1 MSDKKS
7 NQSADLEANLAK
19 IANAKPRRRSRKDN
33 IYERFITR
41 VENVD
46 SSDNNTNREQ
56 ANVNDGRLA
65 SLKPLKNADKL
76 SSYEPLSAAELE
88 LFASQQDE
96 LRQQKSSLQGTNATS
111 MGVNLDFS
119 DENESLG
126 KSRVAIADINDS
138 SNIEADDDYADEA
151 NNPTAREASSFSST
165 APLNDAN
172 RISESSEIYETYE
185 KNESIDIKSL
195 DIDDIATQSSTI
207 LIPVKDKKLASSKKP
222 LIIGMVVGSLLIA
235 AVVLTLIFTGFLS
248 TNTSTEPALPTNA
261 GTPKSNSDSRGNKV
275 ATASNTPDASNQ
287 STVDAQTSIPS
298 TGNKDLDNKN
308 TAKNTQGA
316 DGQST
321 AATTNNSEDESA
333 SEPAITYEDFR
344 EESQSTLFRET
355 ND

>member
-56 ANVNDGRLA
+56 ANVNDGKLA
-65 SLKPLKNADKL
+65 PLKPLKNADKL

-111 MGVNLDFS
+111 TGVNLDFS

-138 SNIEADDDYADEA
+138 SNTEADDDYADEA
-151 NNPTAREASSFSST
+151 NNTIAREASSFSST

-172 RISESSEIYETYE
+172 RISESYE

-207 LIPVKDKKLASSKKP
+207 LIPAKDKKLASSKKP
-222 LIIGMVVGSLLIA
+222 LIIGMIVGSLLIA

-248 TNTSTEPALPTNA
+248 TNTSTEPVLPTNA
-261 GTPKSNSDSRGNKV
+261 GTPKSNNDSSGNKV

-287 STVDAQTSIPS
+287 STVDAQTSVPS

-321 AATTNNSEDESA
+321 AATTNNSENESA

>member
-56 ANVNDGRLA
+56 ANVNDGKLA
-65 SLKPLKNADKL
+65 PLKPLKNADKL

-151 NNPTAREASSFSST
+151 NNTIAREASSFSST

-207 LIPVKDKKLASSKKP
+207 LIPAKDKKLASSKKP
-222 LIIGMVVGSLLIA
+222 LIIGMIVGSLLIA

-248 TNTSTEPALPTNA
+248 TNTSTEPALPANA
-261 GTPKSNSDSRGNKV
+261 GTPKSNSDSSGNKV
-275 ATASNTPDASNQ
+275 VTASNTPDASNQ
-287 STVDAQTSIPS
+287 STVDAQTSVPS
-298 TGNKDLDNKN
+298 TGNKNLDNKS
-308 TAKNTQGA
+308 TAKNKQGA
-316 DGQST
+316 NGQST
-321 AATTNNSEDESA
+321 AATTNNSENESA

>member
-7 NQSADLEANLAK
+7 KKSTDLEANLAK

-56 ANVNDGRLA
+56 ANVNDGKLA
-65 SLKPLKNADKL
+65 PLKPLKNADKL

-96 LRQQKSSLQGTNATS
+96 LQQQSSLQGTNATS
-111 MGVNLDFS
+111 TGVNLDFS

-126 KSRVAIADINDS
+126 KSRAAIADINDS
-138 SNIEADDDYADEA
+138 SNTEADDDYADKA
-151 NNPTAREASSFSST
+151 NNTTARETSSFSSA
-165 APLNDAN
+165 APLDDAN
-172 RISESSEIYETYE
+172 RISESYE

-207 LIPVKDKKLASSKKP
+207 LIPAKDKKLASSKKP
-222 LIIGMVVGSLLIA
+222 LIIGMIVGSLLIA

-248 TNTSTEPALPTNA
+248 TNTSTEPALPINA
-261 GTPKSNSDSRGNKV
+261 GTPKSNSDSSGNKV
-275 ATASNTPDASNQ
+275 ATASNTPDTGNQ
-287 STVDAQTSIPS
+287 STVDTQTSVPS

>member
-46 SSDNNTNREQ
+46 SSDNNTHREQ
-56 ANVNDGRLA
+56 ANVNDGKLA
-65 SLKPLKNADKL
+65 PLKPLKNADKL

-111 MGVNLDFS
+111 TGVNLDFS

-138 SNIEADDDYADEA
+138 SNTEADDDYADEA
-151 NNPTAREASSFSST
+151 NNTIAREASSFSST

-172 RISESSEIYETYE
+172 RISESYE

-207 LIPVKDKKLASSKKP
+207 LIPAKDKKLASSKKP
-222 LIIGMVVGSLLIA
+222 LIIGMIVGSLLIA

-248 TNTSTEPALPTNA
+248 TNTSTEPALPINA
-261 GTPKSNSDSRGNKV
+261 GTPKSNNDSSGNKV
-275 ATASNTPDASNQ
+275 ATASNTAEASNQ
-287 STVDAQTSIPS
+287 STVDAQTSVPS

-308 TAKNTQGA
+308 TTKNTQGA
-316 DGQST
+316 NGQST
-321 AATTNNSEDESA
+321 AATTNNSENESA
-333 SEPAITYEDFR
+333 SEPAITYDDFR
-344 EESQSTLFRET
+344 QESQSTLYRET

>member
-7 NQSADLEANLAK
+7 NQSTDLEANLAK

-56 ANVNDGRLA
+56 ANVNDGKLA
-65 SLKPLKNADKL
+65 PLKPLKNADKL

-111 MGVNLDFS
+111 TGVNLDFS

-138 SNIEADDDYADEA
+138 SNTEADDDYADEA
-151 NNPTAREASSFSST
+151 NNTIAREASSFSST

-172 RISESSEIYETYE
+172 RISESYE

-207 LIPVKDKKLASSKKP
+207 LIPAKDKKLASSKKP
-222 LIIGMVVGSLLIA
+222 LIIGMIVGSLLIA

-248 TNTSTEPALPTNA
+248 TNTSTEPALPINA
-261 GTPKSNSDSRGNKV
+261 GTPKSNNDSSGNKV
-275 ATASNTPDASNQ
+275 ATASNTAEASNQ
-287 STVDAQTSIPS
+287 STVDAQTSVPS

-321 AATTNNSEDESA
+321 AATTNNSENESA

>member
-46 SSDNNTNREQ
+46 SSDNNTNRKQ

-65 SLKPLKNADKL
+65 PLKPLKNADKL

-96 LRQQKSSLQGTNATS
+96 LRQQSSLQGTNATS
-111 MGVNLDFS
+111 TGVNLDFS
-119 DENESLG
+119 NEDESLG
-126 KSRVAIADINDS
+126 KSRAAIADINDS
-138 SNIEADDDYADEA
+138 SNTEADDDYTDEA
-151 NNPTAREASSFSST
+151 NNPTARETSLFSSA
-165 APLNDAN
+165 APLDDAN

-207 LIPVKDKKLASSKKP
+207 LISAKDKKLASSKKP

-248 TNTSTEPALPTNA
+248 TNTSTEPVLPANA
-261 GTPKSNSDSRGNKV
+261 GTPKSNNDSSGNKV
-275 ATASNTPDASNQ
+275 ATASNTPDTGNQ
-287 STVDAQTSIPS
+287 STVDAQTSVPS

-321 AATTNNSEDESA
+321 AATTNNSENESA

>member
-7 NQSADLEANLAK
+7 NKSNDLEANLAK

-65 SLKPLKNADKL
+65 PLKPLKNADKL

-96 LRQQKSSLQGTNATS
+96 LRQQSSLQGTNASST
-111 MGVNLDFS
+111 GVNLDFS

-126 KSRVAIADINDS
+126 KSRAAIADINDS
-138 SNIEADDDYADEA
+138 SNTEADDDYADKA
-151 NNPTAREASSFSST
+151 NNTTARETSLFSST

-172 RISESSEIYETYE
+172 RISESYE

-207 LIPVKDKKLASSKKP
+207 LIPAKDKKLASSKKP
-222 LIIGMVVGSLLIA
+222 LIIGIVVGSLLIA

-248 TNTSTEPALPTNA
+248 TNTSTEPVLPANA
-261 GTPKSNSDSRGNKV
+261 GTPKSNNDSSGNKV

-287 STVDAQTSIPS
+287 STVDAQTSVPS

-321 AATTNNSEDESA
+321 AATTNNSENESA

>member
-65 SLKPLKNADKL
+65 PLKPLKNADKL

-96 LRQQKSSLQGTNATS
+96 LQQQSSLQGTNATS
-111 MGVNLDFS
+111 TGVNLDFS

-126 KSRVAIADINDS
+126 KSRAAIADINDS
-138 SNIEADDDYADEA
+138 SNTEADDDYTDEA
-151 NNPTAREASSFSST
+151 NNPTARDTSLFSSA

-172 RISESSEIYETYE
+172 RISESSE

-207 LIPVKDKKLASSKKP
+207 LIPAKDKKLASSKKP

-248 TNTSTEPALPTNA
+248 TNTSTEPVLPTNA
-261 GTPKSNSDSRGNKV
+261 GTPKSNNDSSGNKV

-287 STVDAQTSIPS
+287 STVDAQTSVPS

-321 AATTNNSEDESA
+321 AATTNNSENESA

>member
-56 ANVNDGRLA
+56 ANVNDGKLA
-65 SLKPLKNADKL
+65 PLKPLKNADKL

-96 LRQQKSSLQGTNATS
+96 LQQQSSLQGTNATS
-111 MGVNLDFS
+111 TGVNLDFS

-126 KSRVAIADINDS
+126 KSRAAIADINDS
-138 SNIEADDDYADEA
+138 SNTEADDDYAYEG
-151 NNPTAREASSFSST
+151 NNTTARETSSFSSA
-165 APLNDAN
+165 APLDDAN
-172 RISESSEIYETYE
+172 RISESYE

-207 LIPVKDKKLASSKKP
+207 LIPTKNKKLASSKKP

-248 TNTSTEPALPTNA
+248 TNTSTELALPTNA
-261 GTPKSNSDSRGNKV
+261 GTPKSNNDSSGNKV
-275 ATASNTPDASNQ
+275 ATASNTPDTGNQ
-287 STVDAQTSIPS
+287 STVDTQTSVPS

-321 AATTNNSEDESA
+321 AATTNNSENESA

>member
-7 NQSADLEANLAK
+7 NQSSDLEANLAK
-19 IANAKPRRRSRKDN
+19 IANAKPRRRTRKDN

-46 SSDNNTNREQ
+46 SSDNNTNCEQ
-56 ANVNDGRLA
+56 ANINEGRLA
-65 SLKPLKNADKL
+65 PLKPLKNADKL

-96 LRQQKSSLQGTNATS
+96 LRQQSSLQGTNATS
-111 MGVNLDFS
+111 TGVNLDFS

-126 KSRVAIADINDS
+126 KSRAAIADINDS
-138 SNIEADDDYADEA
+138 SNTEADDDYADEA

-172 RISESSEIYETYE
+172 RISESYE
-185 KNESIDIKSL
+185 KNESLDIQSL

-207 LIPVKDKKLASSKKP
+207 LIPAKDKKLASSKKP

-248 TNTSTEPALPTNA
+248 TNTSTEPVLPANA
-261 GTPKSNSDSRGNKV
+261 GTPKSNSDSSGNKV
-275 ATASNTPDASNQ
+275 VTASNTPEASNQ
-287 STVDAQTSIPS
+287 STVDAQTSVPS
-298 TGNKDLDNKN
+298 TGNKN

-316 DGQST
+316 NGQST
-321 AATTNNSEDESA
+321 AATTNNSENESA

>member
-1 MSDKKS
+1 M
-7 NQSADLEANLAK
+7 
-19 IANAKPRRRSRKDN
+19 
-33 IYERFITR
+33 
-41 VENVD
+41 
-46 SSDNNTNREQ
+46 
-56 ANVNDGRLA
+56 
-65 SLKPLKNADKL
+65 
-76 SSYEPLSAAELE
+76 SAAELE

-111 MGVNLDFS
+111 TGVNLDFS

-138 SNIEADDDYADEA
+138 SNTEADDDYADEA
-151 NNPTAREASSFSST
+151 NNTIAREASSFSST

-172 RISESSEIYETYE
+172 RISESYE

-207 LIPVKDKKLASSKKP
+207 LIPAKDKKLASSKKP
-222 LIIGMVVGSLLIA
+222 LIIGMIVGSLLIA

-248 TNTSTEPALPTNA
+248 TNTSTEPALPINA
-261 GTPKSNSDSRGNKV
+261 GTPKSNNDSSGNKV
-275 ATASNTPDASNQ
+275 ATASNTAEASNQ
-287 STVDAQTSIPS
+287 STVDAQTSVPS

-321 AATTNNSEDESA
+321 AATTNNSENESA

>member
-56 ANVNDGRLA
+56 ANVNDGKLA
-65 SLKPLKNADKL
+65 PLKPLKNADKL

-111 MGVNLDFS
+111 TGVNLDFS

-138 SNIEADDDYADEA
+138 SNTEADDDYADEA
-151 NNPTAREASSFSST
+151 NNTIAREASSFSST

-172 RISESSEIYETYE
+172 RISESYE

-207 LIPVKDKKLASSKKP
+207 LIPAKDKKLASSKKP
-222 LIIGMVVGSLLIA
+222 LISGMIVGSLLIA

-248 TNTSTEPALPTNA
+248 TNTSTEPALPINA
-261 GTPKSNSDSRGNKV
+261 GTPKSNNDSSGNKV
-275 ATASNTPDASNQ
+275 ATASNTAEASNQ
-287 STVDAQTSIPS
+287 STVDAQTSVPS

-321 AATTNNSEDESA
+321 AATTNNSENESA

>member
-65 SLKPLKNADKL
+65 PLKPLKNADKL

-96 LRQQKSSLQGTNATS
+96 LRQQSSLQGTNATS
-111 MGVNLDFS
+111 TGVNLDFS

-126 KSRVAIADINDS
+126 KSRAAIADINDS
-138 SNIEADDDYADEA
+138 SNTEADDDYADEA
-151 NNPTAREASSFSST
+151 NNTTARETSSFSSA
-165 APLNDAN
+165 APLDDAN
-172 RISESSEIYETYE
+172 RISESSEIYE

-207 LIPVKDKKLASSKKP
+207 LIPAKDKKLASSKKP

-248 TNTSTEPALPTNA
+248 TNTSTEPVLSTNA
-261 GTPKSNSDSRGNKV
+261 GTPKSNNDSSGNKV
-275 ATASNTPDASNQ
+275 NAESNTPDASNQ
-287 STVDAQTSIPS
+287 STVDARTSVPS

-321 AATTNNSEDESA
+321 AATTNNSENESA

>member
-46 SSDNNTNREQ
+46 SSDNNTHREQ
-56 ANVNDGRLA
+56 ANVNDGKLA
-65 SLKPLKNADKL
+65 PLKPLKNADKL

-111 MGVNLDFS
+111 TGVNLDFS

-138 SNIEADDDYADEA
+138 SNTEADDDYADEA
-151 NNPTAREASSFSST
+151 NNTIAREASSFSST

-172 RISESSEIYETYE
+172 RISESYE

-207 LIPVKDKKLASSKKP
+207 LIPAKDKKLASSKKP

-248 TNTSTEPALPTNA
+248 TNTSTEPVLPANA
-261 GTPKSNSDSRGNKV
+261 GTPKSNNDSSGNKV
-275 ATASNTPDASNQ
+275 ATASNTPEASNQ
-287 STVDAQTSIPS
+287 STVDAQTSVPS

-321 AATTNNSEDESA
+321 AATTNNSENESA

>member
-19 IANAKPRRRSRKDN
+19 IAHAKPRRRSRKDN

-46 SSDNNTNREQ
+46 SSDNNTHREQ
-56 ANVNDGRLA
+56 ANVNDGKLA
-65 SLKPLKNADKL
+65 PLKPLKNADKL

-111 MGVNLDFS
+111 TGVNLDFS

-138 SNIEADDDYADEA
+138 SNTEADDDYADEA
-151 NNPTAREASSFSST
+151 NNTIAREASSFSST

-172 RISESSEIYETYE
+172 RISESYE

-207 LIPVKDKKLASSKKP
+207 LIPAKDKKLASSKKP
-222 LIIGMVVGSLLIA
+222 LIIGMIVGSLLIA

-248 TNTSTEPALPTNA
+248 TNTSTEPALPINA
-261 GTPKSNSDSRGNKV
+261 GTPKSNNDSSGNKV
-275 ATASNTPDASNQ
+275 ATASNTAEASNQ
-287 STVDAQTSIPS
+287 STVDAQTSVPS

-321 AATTNNSEDESA
+321 AATTNNSENESA

>member
-65 SLKPLKNADKL
+65 PLKPLKNADKL

-96 LRQQKSSLQGTNATS
+96 LRQQSSLQGTNASST
-111 MGVNLDFS
+111 GVNLDFS

-126 KSRVAIADINDS
+126 KSRAAIADINDS
-138 SNIEADDDYADEA
+138 SNTEADDDYADEA

-172 RISESSEIYETYE
+172 RISESYE
-185 KNESIDIKSL
+185 KNESLDIQSL

-207 LIPVKDKKLASSKKP
+207 LIPAKDKKLASSKKP

-248 TNTSTEPALPTNA
+248 TNTSTEPVLPANA
-261 GTPKSNSDSRGNKV
+261 GTPKSNNDSSGNKV
-275 ATASNTPDASNQ
+275 ATASNTSDASNQ
-287 STVDAQTSIPS
+287 STVDTQTSVPS

-316 DGQST
+316 NGQST
-321 AATTNNSEDESA
+321 AATTNNSENESA

>member
-46 SSDNNTNREQ
+46 SSDNNTNRKQ

-65 SLKPLKNADKL
+65 PLKPLKNADKL

-96 LRQQKSSLQGTNATS
+96 LQQQSSLQGTNASST
-111 MGVNLDFS
+111 GVNLDFS

-126 KSRVAIADINDS
+126 KSRAAIADINDS
-138 SNIEADDDYADEA
+138 SNTEVDDDYADKA
-151 NNPTAREASSFSST
+151 NNTTARETSSFSST

-172 RISESSEIYETYE
+172 RISESYE

-195 DIDDIATQSSTI
+195 DIDDIATQSSTK
-207 LIPVKDKKLASSKKP
+207 LIPTKDKKLASSKKP
-222 LIIGMVVGSLLIA
+222 LIIGMIVGSLLIA

-248 TNTSTEPALPTNA
+248 TNTSTEPVLPANA
-261 GTPKSNSDSRGNKV
+261 GTPKSNSDSSGNKV
-275 ATASNTPDASNQ
+275 ATASNMPEASNQ
-287 STVDAQTSIPS
+287 STVDAQTSVPS

-321 AATTNNSEDESA
+321 AATTNNSENESA

>member
-65 SLKPLKNADKL
+65 PLKPLKNADKL

-96 LRQQKSSLQGTNATS
+96 LRQQSSLQGTNATS
-111 MGVNLDFS
+111 TGVNLDFS

-126 KSRVAIADINDS
+126 KSRAAIADINDS
-138 SNIEADDDYADEA
+138 SNTEADDDYTDEA
-151 NNPTAREASSFSST
+151 NNPTARDTSLFSSA

-172 RISESSEIYETYE
+172 RISETYE

-207 LIPVKDKKLASSKKP
+207 LISAKDKKLASSKKP

-248 TNTSTEPALPTNA
+248 TNTSTEPVLPANA
-261 GTPKSNSDSRGNKV
+261 GTPKSNNDSSGNKV
-275 ATASNTPDASNQ
+275 ATASNTPEASNQ
-287 STVDAQTSIPS
+287 STVDAQTSVPS
-298 TGNKDLDNKN
+298 TGNKDLDKKN

-316 DGQST
+316 NGQST
-321 AATTNNSEDESA
+321 AATTNNSENESA

>member
-65 SLKPLKNADKL
+65 PLKPLKNADKL

-96 LRQQKSSLQGTNATS
+96 LQQQSSLQGTNATS
-111 MGVNLDFS
+111 TGVNLDFS

-126 KSRVAIADINDS
+126 KSRAAIADINDS
-138 SNIEADDDYADEA
+138 YDSSNTEADDDYADKA
-151 NNPTAREASSFSST
+151 NNTTARETSSFSSA
-165 APLNDAN
+165 APLDDAN
-172 RISESSEIYETYE
+172 RISESYE
-185 KNESIDIKSL
+185 KNESIDIQSL

-207 LIPVKDKKLASSKKP
+207 LIPAKDKKLASSKKP
-222 LIIGMVVGSLLIA
+222 LIIGMIVGSLLIA

-248 TNTSTEPALPTNA
+248 TNTSTEPALPINA
-261 GTPKSNSDSRGNKV
+261 GTPKSNSDSSGNKV
-275 ATASNTPDASNQ
+275 ATASNTPDTGNQ
-287 STVDAQTSIPS
+287 STVDTQTSVPS

>member
-56 ANVNDGRLA
+56 ANVNDGKLA
-65 SLKPLKNADKL
+65 PLKPLKNADKL

-111 MGVNLDFS
+111 TGVNLDFS

-138 SNIEADDDYADEA
+138 SNTEADDDYADEA
-151 NNPTAREASSFSST
+151 NNTIAREASSFSST

-172 RISESSEIYETYE
+172 RISESYE

-207 LIPVKDKKLASSKKP
+207 LIPAKDKKLASSKKP
-222 LIIGMVVGSLLIA
+222 LISGMIVGSLLIA

-248 TNTSTEPALPTNA
+248 TNTSTEPALPINA
-261 GTPKSNSDSRGNKV
+261 GTPKSNNDSSGNKV
-275 ATASNTPDASNQ
+275 ATASNTAEASNQ
-287 STVDAQTSIPS
+287 STVDAQTSVPS

>member
-65 SLKPLKNADKL
+65 PLKPLKNADKL

-96 LRQQKSSLQGTNATS
+96 LRQQSSLQGTNTS
-111 MGVNLDFS
+111 STGVNLDFS

-126 KSRVAIADINDS
+126 KSRAAIADINDS
-138 SNIEADDDYADEA
+138 SNTEAED
-151 NNPTAREASSFSST
+151 
-165 APLNDAN
+165 DAN
-172 RISESSEIYETYE
+172 RISESYESS
-185 KNESIDIKSL
+185 KINESL

-207 LIPVKDKKLASSKKP
+207 LIPAKNKKLASSKKP

-248 TNTSTEPALPTNA
+248 TNTSTELALPTNA
-261 GTPKSNSDSRGNKV
+261 GTPKSNNDSSGNKV
-275 ATASNTPDASNQ
+275 ATAINTPDTGNQ
-287 STVDAQTSIPS
+287 STVDAQTSVPS
-298 TGNKDLDNKN
+298 TGNKDLDKKN

-321 AATTNNSEDESA
+321 AATTNNSENESA

>member
-7 NQSADLEANLAK
+7 NQSADLKANLAK

-46 SSDNNTNREQ
+46 SSDNNTHREQ

-65 SLKPLKNADKL
+65 PLKPLKNADKL

-96 LRQQKSSLQGTNATS
+96 LRQESSLQGTNATS
-111 MGVNLDFS
+111 TGVNLDFS

-126 KSRVAIADINDS
+126 KSRAAIADINDS
-138 SNIEADDDYADEA
+138 SNTEADDDYADEA
-151 NNPTAREASSFSST
+151 NNPTARETSSFSST

-172 RISESSEIYETYE
+172 RISESSE

-195 DIDDIATQSSTI
+195 DIDDIATQSSTK
-207 LIPVKDKKLASSKKP
+207 LIPTKDKKLASSKKP

-248 TNTSTEPALPTNA
+248 TNTSTEPALPANA
-261 GTPKSNSDSRGNKV
+261 GTPKSNSDSSGNKV

-287 STVDAQTSIPS
+287 STVDAQTSVPS

-321 AATTNNSEDESA
+321 AATTNNSENESA

>member
-65 SLKPLKNADKL
+65 PLKPLKNADKL

-96 LRQQKSSLQGTNATS
+96 SRQQSSLQGTNASST
-111 MGVNLDFS
+111 GVNLDFS

-126 KSRVAIADINDS
+126 KSRAAIADINDS
-138 SNIEADDDYADEA
+138 SNTEVDDDYADKA
-151 NNPTAREASSFSST
+151 NNPTARETSLFSSA
-165 APLNDAN
+165 APLDDAN
-172 RISESSEIYETYE
+172 QISESYKSYE
-185 KNESIDIKSL
+185 KNEILDIQSL
-195 DIDDIATQSSTI
+195 DIDDIATQSSTK
-207 LIPVKDKKLASSKKP
+207 LIPTKDKKLASSKKP
-222 LIIGMVVGSLLIA
+222 LIIGMIVGSLLIA

-248 TNTSTEPALPTNA
+248 TNTSTEPALPANA
-261 GTPKSNSDSRGNKV
+261 GTPKSNNDSSGNKV
-275 ATASNTPDASNQ
+275 ATASNMPEASNQ
-287 STVDAQTSIPS
+287 STVDAQTSVPS

>member
-65 SLKPLKNADKL
+65 PLKPLKNADKL

-96 LRQQKSSLQGTNATS
+96 LQQQSSLQGTNATS
-111 MGVNLDFS
+111 TGVNLDFS

-126 KSRVAIADINDS
+126 KSRAAIADINDS
-138 SNIEADDDYADEA
+138 SNTEADDDYADKA
-151 NNPTAREASSFSST
+151 NNTTARETSLFSST
-165 APLNDAN
+165 APLDDAN
-172 RISESSEIYETYE
+172 RISESSEIYE

-195 DIDDIATQSSTI
+195 DIDDIATQSSTK
-207 LIPVKDKKLASSKKP
+207 LIPTKDKKLASSKKP

-248 TNTSTEPALPTNA
+248 TNTSTEPALPANA
-261 GTPKSNSDSRGNKV
+261 GTPKSNNDSSGNKV
-275 ATASNTPDASNQ
+275 ATASNMPEASNQ
-287 STVDAQTSIPS
+287 STVDAQTSVPS

-308 TAKNTQGA
+308 TVKNTQGA
-316 DGQST
+316 NGQST
-321 AATTNNSEDESA
+321 AATTNNSENESA

>member
-65 SLKPLKNADKL
+65 PLKPLKNADKL

-96 LRQQKSSLQGTNATS
+96 LRQQSSLQGTNASST
-111 MGVNLDFS
+111 GVNLDFS

-126 KSRVAIADINDS
+126 KSRVAIADINES
-138 SNIEADDDYADEA
+138 SNTEADDDYADKA
-151 NNPTAREASSFSST
+151 NNTTARETSSFSSA
-165 APLNDAN
+165 APLDDAN
-172 RISESSEIYETYE
+172 RISESYESS
-185 KNESIDIKSL
+185 KINESL

-207 LIPVKDKKLASSKKP
+207 LIPAKDKKLASSKKP
-222 LIIGMVVGSLLIA
+222 LIIGMIVGSLLIA

-248 TNTSTEPALPTNA
+248 TNTSTEPVLPTNA
-261 GTPKSNSDSRGNKV
+261 GTPKSNNDSSGNKV
-275 ATASNTPDASNQ
+275 ATASNTPEASNQ
-287 STVDAQTSIPS
+287 STVDAQTSVPS

-321 AATTNNSEDESA
+321 AATTNNSENESA

>member
-65 SLKPLKNADKL
+65 PLKPLKNADKL

-96 LRQQKSSLQGTNATS
+96 LRQQSSLQGTNATS
-111 MGVNLDFS
+111 TGVNLDFS
-119 DENESLG
+119 DENESLD

-138 SNIEADDDYADEA
+138 SNTEADDDYADKA
-151 NNPTAREASSFSST
+151 NNTTARETSSFSST

-172 RISESSEIYETYE
+172 RISESSETYE

-207 LIPVKDKKLASSKKP
+207 LIPAKDKKLASSKKP

-248 TNTSTEPALPTNA
+248 TNTSTEPVLPTNA
-261 GTPKSNSDSRGNKV
+261 GTPKSNNDSSGNKV
-275 ATASNTPDASNQ
+275 ATASNTSDASNQ
-287 STVDAQTSIPS
+287 STVDTQTSVPS

-321 AATTNNSEDESA
+321 AATTSNSENESA

>member
-65 SLKPLKNADKL
+65 PLKPLKNADKL

-96 LRQQKSSLQGTNATS
+96 LRQESSLQGTNATS
-111 MGVNLDFS
+111 TGVNLDFS
-119 DENESLG
+119 DENESLD

-138 SNIEADDDYADEA
+138 SNTEADDDYAYEA
-151 NNPTAREASSFSST
+151 NNTTARETSSFSSA
-165 APLNDAN
+165 APLDDAN

-207 LIPVKDKKLASSKKP
+207 LIPANDKKLASSKKP

-287 STVDAQTSIPS
+287 STVDAQTSVPS

-321 AATTNNSEDESA
+321 AATTNNSENESA

>member
-65 SLKPLKNADKL
+65 PLKPLKNADKL

-96 LRQQKSSLQGTNATS
+96 LRQESSLQGTNASST
-111 MGVNLDFS
+111 GVNLDFS

-126 KSRVAIADINDS
+126 KSRAAIADINDS
-138 SNIEADDDYADEA
+138 SNTEADDDYAYEG
-151 NNPTAREASSFSST
+151 NNTTARETSLFSSA
-165 APLNDAN
+165 APLDDAN
-172 RISESSEIYETYE
+172 RISESSEIYE
-185 KNESIDIKSL
+185 KNESLDIKSL

-248 TNTSTEPALPTNA
+248 TNISTEPVLPANA
-261 GTPKSNSDSRGNKV
+261 GTPKSNNDSSGNKV
-275 ATASNTPDASNQ
+275 ATASNTPEASNQ
-287 STVDAQTSIPS
+287 STVDAQTSVPS

-316 DGQST
+316 NGQST
-321 AATTNNSEDESA
+321 AATTNNSENESA

>member
-65 SLKPLKNADKL
+65 PLKPLKNADKL

-96 LRQQKSSLQGTNATS
+96 LRQQSSLQGTNASST
-111 MGVNLDFS
+111 GVNLDFS

-126 KSRVAIADINDS
+126 KSRAAIADINDS
-138 SNIEADDDYADEA
+138 SNTEADDDYADEA
-151 NNPTAREASSFSST
+151 NNTIAREASSFSNT

-172 RISESSEIYETYE
+172 RISESYE

-207 LIPVKDKKLASSKKP
+207 LIPAKDKKLASSKKP
-222 LIIGMVVGSLLIA
+222 LIIGIVVGSLLIA

-248 TNTSTEPALPTNA
+248 TNTSTEPVLPANA
-261 GTPKSNSDSRGNKV
+261 GTPKSNNDSSGNKV

-287 STVDAQTSIPS
+287 STIDAQTSVPI

-321 AATTNNSEDESA
+321 AATTNNSENESA